1 MAHRC
6 EICRNLGSLSITKCS
21 KRSSASLNSFSSS
34 CLPTFINVL
43 DGANTHGVLSRQKLD
58 K

>member
-21 KRSSASLNSFSSS
+21 ERSSASLNSFSSS
-34 CLPTFINVL
+34 CLPTSISVL
-43 DGANTHGVLSRQKLD
+43 DAANPHGVLSR
-58 K
+58 